1 MKQLKD
7 KEEGLYFEIYGDLVT
22 EREYIKEWSSEII
35 ENSAIADIDDFYE
48 KYGYDHDLDDNEVY
62 EGFLHYFD
70 YQVEKNREQFFT
82 VALDPTDLQ
91 KSIITT
97 RFSKEKIKFEDLNFG
112 NTEQVLKALDI
123 KRFIKEPSLSDLM
136 DELEDDEYDYAE
148 NNVQD
153 YLIYIDKN
161 ELVVKSSESNTP
173 FTLKEFIEYNSDRLK
188 HSPDGIDKD
197 LVQATRDLYTAEK
210 ISENLLLNF
219 GAKDLINTSNVKTI
233 NIDKSTDQ
241 YALFEMKYAD
251 SNKIMNEDTFYIM
264 EDIVYT
270 GLTKSKKRDYLY
282 FKYTLQD
289 DEMTLDG
296 TNFTDY
302 VLEQHSNSPKRK
314 YNDINKLQNDL
325 AIELNETH
333 PQYRVLKMH
342 NNEENRTLSEQVE
355 TLSNNALRLG
365 DCDYEEGYLVNHQ
378 NMLAFVIPEKN
389 LEQKALFEDAQSK
402 FNFSSD
408 KITFQFKDS
417 EGDIDYLV
425 REKHQKGIVELKGQY
440 YQVFEKKPDA
450 HGDATTAVFLKV
462 EEDFAL
468 QKICEIEEEKL
479 ESVYGVKL
487 DDMKFESGQ
496 VVADF
501 KVPKFDYMFVI
512 THNKQKDEMLFD
524 DISVFEDAVDS
535 ANPDSNPS
543 DQDLYS
549 SLTNLVEAKSKLN
562 HKSLSN
568 DEMDRKIK
576 AEELTIDAPRKK
588 NTSSLRM

>member
-7 KEEGLYFEIYGDLVT
+7 KEKGLYFELYGHLVT
-22 EREYIKEWSSEII
+22 EREYIKEWCSEITGDTTDNDNFC
-35 ENSAIADIDDFYE
+35 EEHGFDY
-48 KYGYDHDLDDNEVY
+48 DLDDNEVY
-62 EGFLHYFD
+62 EDFLYHFD
-70 YQVEKNREQFFT
+70 YKVKNNRKEGFT
-82 VALDPTDLQ
+82 IDLDPTDLPH
-91 KSIITT
+91 
-97 RFSKEKIKFEDLNFG
+97 SKVTLQRSNDKIYFEDCDLETTEKVLEGLEVKYFSG
-112 NTEQVLKALDI
+112 NTDLDFEELDI
-123 KRFIKEPSLSDLM
+123 YECEKYISYIDNNKLVFKSEVNNTNYSLS
-136 DELEDDEYDYAE
+136 
-148 NNVQD
+148 
-153 YLIYIDKN
+153 
-161 ELVVKSSESNTP
+161 
-173 FTLKEFIEYNSDRLK
+173 EFIEFQVERFEGEVSEKQIYEALGLVSKLPNNQRL
-188 HSPDGIDKD
+188 HLDID
-197 LVQATRDLYTAEK
+197 VIE
-210 ISENLLLNF
+210 
-219 GAKDLINTSNVKTI
+219 
-233 NIDKSTDQ
+233 IDKSTDT
-241 YALFEMKYAD
+241 YSMFEMKYAD
-251 SNKIMNEDTFYIM
+251 AHWLINEKSFYIH
-264 EDIVYT
+264 ESSVYDLGFNRIEKDELVIGDVSFT
-270 GLTKSKKRDYLY
+270 GYI
-282 FKYTLQD
+282 
-289 DEMTLDG
+289 
-296 TNFTDY
+296 
-302 VLEQHSNSPKRK
+302 LEQHSNSQKIK
-314 YNDINKLQNDL
+314 YKNINPLQDDL
-325 AIELNETH
+325 VSKINEEHRT
-333 PQYRVLKMH
+333 YRVLKMH

-355 TLSNNALRLG
+355 LLSNNSLKLG
-365 DCDYEEGYLVNHQ
+365 DCDYEDGYLVDHSN
-378 NMLAFVIPEKN
+378 LIAFVIPEKS
-389 LEQKALFEDAQSK
+389 LEKKALFEDAQSK

-440 YQVFEKKPDA
+440 HQVFEKKPDA